1 MYNSEQLYRLFEKY
15 GSVKMTAKAVNLQPS
30 GVRLHL
36 KKHAEKTGRD
46 PMQFHTPSQTDK
58 INEYTPQTFNGL
70 RQLMSNDTMSI
81 LAVCEK
87 DGTIRAVAPHNA
99 FGNLIGVYEKGSPSE
114 YMRDDLYWYITNV
127 MEARHEHV

>member
-1 MYNSEQLYRLFEKY
+1 MRRAKQVYRQFKKY
-15 GSVKMTAKAVNLQPS
+15 GSVRMTAEAIGLQS
-30 GVRLHL
+30 SDVRSHL
-36 KKHAEKTGRD
+36 KKHAEQTGRD
-46 PMQFHTPSQTDK
+46 PMQFHTPSQTEK

-127 MEARHEHV
+127 MEARHEHA